1 MLTHEQVWTAIEALA
16 VRHGLTVS
24 GLARKSGLDPTTFN
38 RSKRIGSDGR
48 QRWPSTES
56 IAKIIEATSS
66 SLDDFIGL
74 LRPLAVEPHGTPAG
88 GFSEHAPYDYGP
100 ASLRSSRPAWQGR
113 LPMLAEDSAEIV
125 EVISDDLEPVY
136 RRGVYLVASR
146 DASQAAG
153 DRLLV
158 RSHSG
163 VLLVRRLAGTLHGGL
178 NLTGWGPNLPDC
190 VLQPHEIAWSAKVVW
205 ATL

>member
-1 MLTHEQVWTAIEALA
+1 MLTHEQVWTAIEAVA

-48 QRWPSTES
+48 HRWPSTES
-56 IAKIIEATSS
+56 IAKIIEATNI
-66 SLDDFIGL
+66 SLDDFLAL
-74 LRPLAVEPHGTPAG
+74 LRPLPDEPQGITVG
-88 GFSEHAPYDYGP
+88 GFAEHAPRHYGP
-100 ASLRSSRPAWQGR
+100 VSLRSSRPTWQGA
-113 LPMLAEDSAEIV
+113 LPMLTEDSAEIV

-146 DASQAAG
+146 EASQAEG

-190 VLQPHEIAWSAKVVW
+190 VLQPHEIAWSAKVIW
-205 ATL
+205 ATQ